1 MTDAY
6 EVLKEFMLQP
16 APTLRS
22 LAHGLHWY
30 TAKKPDSVRVHTAL
44 VAASL
49 SGLVRHRGDWKGWS
63 VTERGRELVNIIKE
77 LP

>member
-44 VAASL
+44 VTLSL
-49 SGLVRHRGDWKGWS
+49 SGLVRHRGDYKGWV
-63 VTERGRELVNIIKE
+63 VTRRGREFVNLNKE
-77 LP
+77 L